1 MFIMIKMLIE
11 WLLGLLRDI
20 LYNSMGKNLSLGS
33 NENEYVAVI
42 ELVVIEF
49 LFPRHDNT
57 TDSSI

>member
-1 MFIMIKMLIE
+1 MLIE